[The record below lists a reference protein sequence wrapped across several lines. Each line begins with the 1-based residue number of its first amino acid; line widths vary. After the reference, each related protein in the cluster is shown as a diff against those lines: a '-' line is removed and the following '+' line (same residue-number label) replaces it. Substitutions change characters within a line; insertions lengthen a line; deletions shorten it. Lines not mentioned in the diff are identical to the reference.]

1 MTSKRN
7 LAWSGSRMFML
18 EFAVLTKEIASE

>member
-1 MTSKRN
+1 MTFRKN
-7 LAWSGSRMFML
+7 LVWSGSRMFML